1 MIFPWIEHVQA
12 NNDAKGSQGDCATEL
27 FCNLC
32 RWLRIVILQDAV
44 FLRRKFPRLAIWQES
59 PFTHP
64 LFLDFERRLIHES
77 KNSDD
82 VEYRQVFEA
91 MPVLATQIQTQYQN
105 VINSLATYSHSG
117 LVQTEQFIDN
127 GIKTILDRLNKLER
141 TVQFVDA
148 LFSTGVTL
156 PRVSLTLNLPTEESS
171 SRDSTSTSTSSNP
184 FPTIQSI
191 APAISTTIIQQDSQ
205 MDGQIQS
212 IEQYHLSL
220 SVKTVIQL
228 WEEYDQGLAK
238 RSYLA
243 RGPSIRSLDEQFGR
257 DWRKK
262 DDCRKAYSRRRRI
275 WEAVIRAA
283 KNLHLSEKEVAER
296 IEQWRSSQSKMS
308 LTALNELLER
318 SLKDRI
324 DPVDS
329 GVWGAKDVE
338 LRHVM

>member
-1 MIFPWIEHVQA
+1 MYKQIMMRRDLKAIVRLNFSIIFVVGCELSFYKMPFFSVGNSLVWQYGKSLLSLILFFSIL
-12 NNDAKGSQGDCATEL
+12 NGDL
-27 FCNLC
+27 FMKA
-32 RWLRIVILQDAV
+32 RIVTMSNID
-44 FLRRKFPRLAIWQES
+44 KFSKQCRYWRLKFKHNIRTS
-59 PFTHP
+59 
-64 LFLDFERRLIHES
+64 S
-77 KNSDD
+77 
-82 VEYRQVFEA
+82 V
-91 MPVLATQIQTQYQN
+91 
-105 VINSLATYSHSG
+105 LATYSHSG

-156 PRVSLTLNLPTEESS
+156 PRVSLTLNLPTQESS
-171 SRDSTSTSTSSNP
+171 SRDSASTSTSSNP

>member
-32 RWLRIVILQDAV
+32 RWFRIVILQDAV
-44 FLRRKFPRLAIWQES
+44 FLRRKFPDLTMWRES

-91 MPVLATQIQTQYQN
+91 MPILATQIQTQYQN
-105 VINSLATYSHSG
+105 VINSLATYNHSG
-117 LVQTEQFIDN
+117 LVQMEQFIDN
-127 GIKTILDRLNKLER
+127 GVKTIVDRLDKWEGAI
-141 TVQFVDA
+141 QFVDA

-156 PRVSLTLNLPTEESS
+156 PRVSLSLNLPKESPS
-171 SRDSTSTSTSSNP
+171 QDSASTSISSNP
-184 FPTIQSI
+184 FSTIQST
-191 APAISTTIIQQDSQ
+191 ASAMSATIVQQDSQ
-205 MDGQIQS
+205 ADGQIQS
-212 IEQYHLSL
+212 VEQYHLSRH
-220 SVKTVIQL
+220 VKTVIQL

-238 RSYLA
+238 RPYLV

-283 KNLHLSEKEVAER
+283 KNLHLSENEVVER
-296 IEQWRSSQSKMS
+296 IEQWRSNQSKMS
-308 LTALNELLER
+308 LTALNELLEK

-329 GVWGAKDVE
+329 GVWGVKDIE
-338 LRHVM
+338 LRQVM